1 MSIIVS
7 GIHKKYGTQE
17 AVHDVSFTLQKGEI
31 VGFLGPNG
39 AGKSTTLKMITGYVK
54 PDAGSISVEGMMVHE
69 QPLAVRKKI
78 GYLPEANPLYYD
90 MYVREYLFFI
100 AGVHQVAAP
109 REAVERVI
117 QLTGLTREAHK
128 KNGQLSKGYKQRVG
142 LAAALVHNPP
152 VLILDEPTSGLD
164 PNQIIEI
171 REVIRQLGEDKTIL
185 FSSHILQEVEAICD
199 RVLILN
205 LGRLVA
211 DNRLQQLQ
219 ASENDEHVVEVH
231 IKETVPASDW
241 NEIPGITQVITAG
254 TGKYQLHTHQP
265 EAVSKALLQWAVA
278 KGYTLI
284 SFKTEQVSLEDVFR
298 NLTTK

>member
-1 MSIIVS
+1 MSIIVA
-7 GIHKKYGTQE
+7 GLQKKYGTQL
-17 AVHDVSFTLQKGEI
+17 AVNDVSFTLQKGEI

-54 PDAGSISVEGMMVHE
+54 PDAGSISVEGMLVQEH
-69 QPLAVRKKI
+69 PLAVRKKI

-90 MYVREYLFFI
+90 MYVREYLYFM
-100 AGVHQVAAP
+100 AGVHKIEEP
-109 REAVERVI
+109 GDAVERVI

-219 ASENDEHVVEVH
+219 ASGNDEHVVEVH
-231 IKETVPASDW
+231 IKEAVPTADW
-241 NEIPGITQVITAG
+241 NEIPGIIRVIMAG

-265 EAVSKALLQWAVA
+265 EAVSKALLQWTVA